1 MSDRDDARMALSMAG
16 KDLVAAQNM
25 LNGEVFADEVFGF
38 HVQQAMEKS
47 LKAWIAYVGREY
59 PPTHNLATLLSL
71 LEEAGGDVTA
81 FWDVVEYTAFAVQ
94 FRYEVL
100 SDG

>member
-1 MSDRDDARMALSMAG
+1 MALSMAG

-59 PPTHNLATLLSL
+59 PPRPTTWRRCCPFLKRQGRMLLRSGTWSSIPL
-71 LEEAGGDVTA
+71 LPCSSGMKFCLMKD
-81 FWDVVEYTAFAVQ
+81 WIDK
-94 FRYEVL
+94 RP
-100 SDG
+100 